1 MLNNADPRQFKKIY
15 LALGYTDLRK
25 GIQGLSMIIEQQ
37 FHLNPY
43 DPDILFMFCGRRADR
58 IKCLVW
64 ERDGWLLLYKRLEAK
79 ESRFQWPRTGAEA
92 VQITSEQF
100 TWLMQG
106 LSIEQSRRI
115 RQVQPTLAG

>member
-64 ERDGWLLLYKRLEAK
+64 ERLSAGFCYPHSFRGWL
-79 ESRFQWPRTGAEA
+79 
-92 VQITSEQF
+92 
-100 TWLMQG
+100 
-106 LSIEQSRRI
+106 
-115 RQVQPTLAG
+115 